1 MGDIWEYGLV
11 PFESEEDI
19 CKAENM
25 YLENNNYDLRN
36 MMLLDK
42 TIKQDVISALYSE
55 VKPWIPF
62 ADCGCEPQKLYA
74 ILRCNALICALATF
88 SRLDKRN
95 DSAVS
100 DLVSQELEA
109 GEIKSIWDETLEY
122 KWSKSRLDYL
132 SHYLHHIAYKDKE
145 RIQIGKKKR
154 VRRVIKTSPV
164 FAPIAETILLRKS
177 REFENSEK
185 VDKLFWTL
193 VKVYATYAPDGRLV
207 RMGYSKTE
215 NPPSIPAATERQQRH
230 RLCAAY
236 EQFYNVWMGIPLSS
250 VKNKCDEDTY
260 ISVFL
265 QELVFHHR
273 ALSRSERAL
282 ENVAARRKYESKIT
296 LDVNSAVDDIAQTLY
311 CTCRIPLVFGA
322 EKLQFRKREKTDY
335 FFGQYLDFIK
345 LAIIRFYEQA
355 NHDVE
360 GVCREIKKL
369 LKNPDFKELFKE
381 NGENTKRCTTDL
393 SERNLTEI
401 AAAAVEGI
409 FQPDYYGKNSMSYA
423 LSPDEHFSIVT
434 ETSQEK
440 KNPVRT
446 VRKNGKLKIE
456 VDPDQVEP
464 DISVAIARF
473 KSKEIRDVFLSD
485 LDAAERILA
494 NAINASSDQV
504 ILIELEAED
513 NKAH

>member
-19 CKAENM
+19 RKAENM

-42 TIKQDVISALYSE
+42 AIKQDVISALYSE

-177 REFENSEK
+177 REFENPKK
-185 VDKLFWTL
+185 VDKLFGTL
-193 VKVYATYAPDGRLV
+193 VKAYATYAPDGRSV
-207 RMGYSKTE
+207 RMGYSE
-215 NPPSIPAATERQQRH
+215 AERPSLVSESAERQRRH
-230 RLCAAY
+230 RLRVAY
-236 EQFYNVWMGIPLSS
+236 EQFYNVWMGMPLSS

-282 ENVAARRKYESKIT
+282 ENVAARRKYESKTT
-296 LDVNSAVDDIAQTLY
+296 LDVNRAVDDIAQTLY

-360 GVCREIKKL
+360 DVCRTIRKSLRTPE
-369 LKNPDFKELFKE
+369 FEGLFKE
-381 NGENTKRCTTDL
+381 NGETMKHCATGL
-393 SERNLTEI
+393 LKKNLTEM

-409 FQPDYYGKNSMSYA
+409 FQPDYYGKNSIAYA
-423 LSPDEHFSIVT
+423 PSPDEYFSIVT
-434 ETSQEK
+434 ETSRAKE
-440 KNPVRT
+440 NPVHIFRE
-446 VRKNGKLKIE
+446 NGKLKIK
-456 VDPDQVEP
+456 VDSKKFDP
-464 DISVAIARF
+464 DISVAIVRF
-473 KSKEIRDVFLSD
+473 GNKEKQDVFLSN
-485 LDAAERILA
+485 LEATGQILS
-494 NAINASSDQV
+494 NAITAISDQV
-504 ILIELEAED
+504 ILIAPED
-513 NKAH
+513 DDDEIH

>member
-19 CKAENM
+19 RKAEDM

-36 MMLLDK
+36 MMFLDK
-42 TIKQDVISALYSE
+42 TIEQDIISALYSE

-88 SRLDKRN
+88 SCLDKRN

-132 SHYLHHIAYKDKE
+132 SHYLHHIAYKDTK

-177 REFENSEK
+177 KEFENSEK

-193 VKVYATYAPDGRLV
+193 VKVYATYAPDGRFV

-215 NPPSIPAATERQQRH
+215 NPPSIPASTERQQRH

-250 VKNKCDEDTY
+250 MKNKCDEDTY

-273 ALSRSERAL
+273 ALSRSEREL
-282 ENVAARRKYESKIT
+282 EVAFKEYQSKIK
-296 LDVNSAVDDIAQTLY
+296 LDIDGEVDDIAQTLY
-311 CTCRIPLVFGA
+311 CLCRIPLVFGA
-322 EKLQFRKREKTDY
+322 DKLKFRRRKTDY

-360 GVCREIKKL
+360 DVCRTIRKL
-369 LKNPDFKELFKE
+369 LRNPEIKELFKE
-381 NGENTKRCTTDL
+381 NGETMKRCVTNLPDMTDL
-393 SERNLTEI
+393 PEKNLTEM

-409 FQPDYYGKNSMSYA
+409 FQPDYYGKNSIAYA
-423 LSPDEHFSIVT
+423 MSPDEYFSIVT
-434 ETSQEK
+434 ETSWEK
-440 KNPVRT
+440 KTQVLT
-446 VRKNGKLKIE
+446 VRKKWK
-456 VDPDQVEP
+456 
-464 DISVAIARF
+464 
-473 KSKEIRDVFLSD
+473 
-485 LDAAERILA
+485 AE
-494 NAINASSDQV
+494 N
-504 ILIELEAED
+504 
-513 NKAH
+513 